1 MKQIIKR
8 NEPAR
13 LRDWRKKTTKFPDAH
28 YDNHGF
34 PVADV
39 NAALVAEQG
48 GLCAYT
54 MIRITEAT
62 SHNEHLKPRSVSK
75 NEDPPKYSETTDY
88 QNLVACYPNTSTS
101 DRKCPFGAD
110 ARGNVWDPIMMITP
124 LMGNCEVRF
133 TFNAQGEIAHASDA
147 DEAAKW
153 TIGTLRLN
161 DGELQALRRQAV
173 VSAGL
178 NPAHSSALNARQAR
192 ELAERI
198 CNRSAKGLFPPFC
211 VAIRQVAIEYAD
223 KLEARKRKREF
234 VRQSKVNKGKQK

>member
-13 LRDWRKKTTKFPDAH
+13 LRDWRKNTAKFPDAH

-54 MIRITEAT
+54 MIRITEVT

-75 NEDPPKYSETTDY
+75 KEDPPNYSETTDY
-88 QNLVACYPNTSTS
+88 QNLVACYPDTS
-101 DRKCPFGAD
+101 DTRSKCPFGAD
-110 ARGNVWDPIMMITP
+110 VRENTWDPSLMITP
-124 LMGNCEVRF
+124 LMGHCEARF
-133 TFNAQGEIAHASDA
+133 RFNARGEVTHATDG

-153 TIGTLRLN
+153 TIKTLCLDHSELQTLRQ
-161 DGELQALRRQAV
+161 QALL
-173 VSAGL
+173 SEGL
-178 NPAHSSALNARQAR
+178 NPAHTNALNARQAR
-192 ELAERI
+192 ELAESI
-198 CNRSAKGLFPPFC
+198 CKPSRKG
-211 VAIRQVAIEYAD
+211 
-223 KLEARKRKREF
+223 
-234 VRQSKVNKGKQK
+234 